1 MFVTFTLK
9 AVIPFRPDF
18 FDTDVAVGGILFFFH
33 GFWFK
38 LRVVL
43 VPSDCSNVTRRVSV
57 VLQGLFKLE
66 HDVASVAP
74 GTTLSYELVL
84 VSNPW
89 NNPEVLDAT
98 YETRWGWGP

>member
-1 MFVTFTLK
+1 M
-9 AVIPFRPDF
+9 
-18 FDTDVAVGGILFFFH
+18 
-33 GFWFK
+33 
-38 LRVVL
+38 
-43 VPSDCSNVTRRVSV
+43 

-74 GTTLSYELVL
+74 GTTLSYELPGL

-98 YETRWGWGP
+98 WLPTVLNSIDAGFQS